1 MALCDLPVCLSEKL
15 LVPRPLHTAPPLR
28 VGRGSCRRGGNGG
41 RGLGVYREGA
51 AVAAAG
57 GSHTQQGLP
66 SLADLKIALGVQI
79 VRVQIQVL

>member
-1 MALCDLPVCLSEKL
+1 M
-15 LVPRPLHTAPPLR
+15 PP
-28 VGRGSCRRGGNGG
+28 GGGNGG

-79 VRVQIQVL
+79 VRVQIHFL